1 MVSEDEVKKIAKLA
15 RLDIEQDFVPVVT
28 GHLNSILEYVERL
41 KEVDTSGIAAMSHVS
56 ESTNVLREDELR
68 PVGSSATAQPL
79 GDPTIPVQDMLPGEA
94 LLQNA
99 PDSSGRFIKVP
110 LIVE

>member
-15 RLDIEQDFVPVVT
+15 RLDIERESIPVVT
-28 GHLNSILEYVERL
+28 AHLNSILEYVDRL
-41 KEVDTSGIAAMSHVS
+41 KEVNTSGVEAMSHVS
-56 ESTNVLREDELR
+56 ESTNVLRSDEMR
-68 PVGSSATAQPL
+68 PAGASVLPQPL
-79 GDPTIPVQDMLPGEA
+79 GDTEIPVQEMLPGEA
-94 LLQNA
+94 LLQNV